1 VRILYIFPH
10 PDDESF
16 GPAPGIARQLR
27 DGHEVHLL
35 TLTRGGATR
44 VRHDLGLSVQ
54 EMGEVRYREMLEVER
69 VLGLT
74 GMEVLDLPDS
84 GLRGM
89 NPIDIESIVEDRISR
104 VRPDIV
110 VTYAVHGVSGF
121 HDHLVTH
128 AVVKRVWCSMAGEGG
143 RLAGHRLTR
152 SAGDRS
158 AGDRSVGDRSVGDRS
173 AGEGKGAPRR
183 LALFTLPESASPP
196 SGSHTLHTS
205 PDSEIDARIRLQP
218 EDLDAG
224 RRALDCYTTYR
235 EVIQRAR
242 PLETIGTE
250 LCYEFFGESFEPPL
264 GDLTQALPDAPR
276 LPHSGVLGG

>member
-44 VRHDLGLSVQ
+44 IRHDLGLSVQ

-89 NPIDIESIVEDRISR
+89 NPIDIESIVEDRIAR

-128 AVVKRVWCSMAGEGG
+128 AVVKRAWCSMAGEGK
-143 RLAGHRLTR
+143 
-152 SAGDRS
+152 D
-158 AGDRSVGDRSVGDRS
+158 
-173 AGEGKGAPRR
+173 APRR
-183 LALFTLPESASPP
+183 LALFTLPESATPP
-196 SGSHTLHTS
+196 SGAHTLQTS
-205 PDSEIDARIRLQP
+205 PDSEIDARIQLLP
-218 EDLDAG
+218 EDLEAG

-250 LCYEFFGESFEPPL
+250 LCYEFFGESFDPPL
-264 GDLTQALPDAPR
+264 GDLTEALPESQPSLPETPPVPR
-276 LPHSGVLGG
+276 SDDIGN

>member
-89 NPIDIESIVEDRISR
+89 NPIEIESIVEDRISR

-128 AVVKRVWCSMAGEGG
+128 AVVKRVWCSLAGEGS
-143 RLAGHRLTR
+143 RLAGHRLSR
-152 SAGDRS
+152 SAGDK
-158 AGDRSVGDRSVGDRS
+158 S

-196 SGSHTLHTS
+196 SGSHTLQTS
-205 PDSEIDARIRLQP
+205 PDSEIDARIQLLP
-218 EDLDAG
+218 EDLEAG
-224 RRALDCYTTYR
+224 RRALDCYTTYQ

-250 LCYEFFGESFEPPL
+250 LCYEFFGESFDPPL
-264 GDLTQALPDAPR
+264 GDLTEALPESQPSLPESQPSLRETPPVPR
-276 LPHSGVLGG
+276 SEDLGN